1 VEYLNPV
8 HGGKEMDFVVVKIT
22 VNGLPIDPASMQ
34 DTHVRSL
41 TLPVWS
47 RLHLEQNPTTE
58 FFNEWK
64 RHIPTVGCSCA
75 ASFAKI
81 EEELP
86 PDFSSP
92 EAFFARGVEW
102 HNQVNCKLEAKQ
114 LTPEDALLLWRHR
127 RPNTGRA
134 RCVVTI
140 AIGKAFRSL
149 LDFTRPYLRLYALRN
164 DADYIELTNQ
174 TELWWGFEKFR
185 TLHFAQQYEE
195 TLFVDADC
203 LIRNDAP
210 SLFGG
215 NAGLLIHDDW
225 QYHKERDWI
234 SSQREV
240 VGRSLNRQ
248 FEQRNVALNSGVV
261 YCKQSHADIWSQ
273 PPRTMNTNHTSEQFY
288 VEQSAF
294 RLGYQQLDSRM
305 NWQIYFP
312 GFWSRINDAY
322 VVHFAGSKDKLAN
335 AKRVLEAWKSQGLA

>member
-1 VEYLNPV
+1 V
-8 HGGKEMDFVVVKIT
+8 DSVVVKIT
-22 VNGLPIDPASMQ
+22 VNGLPIDPSSSQNPNA
-34 DTHVRSL
+34 RAA
-41 TLPVWS
+41 TLPPWS
-47 RLHLEQNPTTE
+47 RLHLERNPTE
-58 FFNEWK
+58 ELFNNWK
-64 RHIPTVGCSCA
+64 RYIPSQGCTCA
-75 ASFAKI
+75 SNFAEI

-86 PDFSSP
+86 PDFTSP
-92 EAFFARGVEW
+92 EAFFARGIEW
-102 HNQVNCKLEAKQ
+102 HNRVNRKLDYQEITLNQ
-114 LTPEDALLLWRHR
+114 ALMLWRHQ
-127 RPNTGRA
+127 RPKTQRT
-134 RCVVTI
+134 RCLVAI

-149 LDFTRPYLRLYALRN
+149 LDFTRPYLQLYALRN

-203 LIRNDAP
+203 LIRNDTP

-240 VGRSLNRQ
+240 VGRSINQQ

-261 YCKQSHADIWSQ
+261 YCKQSHAEVWAE
-273 PPRTMNTNHTSEQFY
+273 PPKTLNTNHTSEQFY

-294 RLGYQQLDSRM
+294 RLGYEELDSRM

-312 GFWSRINDAY
+312 GFWDRINDAY
-322 VVHFAGSKDKLAN
+322 IVHFAGSKDKLAN
-335 AKRVLEAWKSQGLA
+335 AKRVVEIWKSRGLA